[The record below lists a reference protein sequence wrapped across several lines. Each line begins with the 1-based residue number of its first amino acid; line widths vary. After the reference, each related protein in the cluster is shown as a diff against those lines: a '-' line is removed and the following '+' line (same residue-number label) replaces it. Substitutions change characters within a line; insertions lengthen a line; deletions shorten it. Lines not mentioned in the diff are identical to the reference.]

1 MRAIHD
7 AGATSDTPTIAVLLA
22 SEHLIIRE
30 GLRKLLEAEPG
41 VVVVGDVSDPHEAL
55 TVTRAVK
62 PHVVIIGFSG
72 RPLIRT
78 LRSLRQLAPAGEYGR
93 AIVLAARID
102 NKHMAQALQLG
113 AGGILLKDTSARV
126 LVESIRTV
134 AAGERVS
141 PSKNG
146 SADGNGGLL
155 HPARERDGVAQA
167 PQFGLTSRE
176 LDVLRL
182 VAAGKANKTIAAELS
197 ISQRTAGTHVSS
209 LLAKLGLSSRTQLA
223 LWAVRTGLVSDRD
236 TAEDPRAAPR

>member
-1 MRAIHD
+1 MRVIHD
-7 AGATSDTPTIAVLLA
+7 AGETHDTPTIAVLLA
-22 SEHLIIRE
+22 SEHLIVRE

-62 PHVVIIGFSG
+62 PHVVIVSFSG

-176 LDVLRL
+176 LDI
-182 VAAGKANKTIAAELS
+182 VAAVRRGESNRAIA
-197 ISQRTAGTHVSS
+197 R
-209 LLAKLGLSSRTQLA
+209 RLA
-223 LWAVRTGLVSDRD
+223 LSEDTVKHHLTNVFDKTGVASRLEL
-236 TAEDPRAAPR
+236 ALFAMQHALGEDPVAANTFMNQR

>member
-1 MRAIHD
+1 M
-7 AGATSDTPTIAVLLA
+7 
-22 SEHLIIRE
+22 
-30 GLRKLLEAEPG
+30 
-41 VVVVGDVSDPHEAL
+41 
-55 TVTRAVK
+55 TRAVK

-134 AAGERVS
+134 AAGERLA
-141 PSKNG
+141 PSTNG
-146 SADGNGGLL
+146 SSDNGGSP
-155 HPARERDGVAQA
+155 HPVRGRDAAAQS

-176 LDVLRL
+176 LDIVSAVRRGESNR
-182 VAAGKANKTIAAELS
+182 AIA
-197 ISQRTAGTHVSS
+197 R
-209 LLAKLGLSSRTQLA
+209 RLA
-223 LWAVRTGLVSDRD
+223 LSEDTVKHHLTNVFDKTGVASRLELALFAMQHGLGENTGAVQPLINQR
-236 TAEDPRAAPR
+236 

>member
-1 MRAIHD
+1 MRVIHD

-30 GLRKLLEAEPG
+30 GLRKLLEGEPG

-62 PHVVIIGFSG
+62 PHVVIVSFSG

-134 AAGERVS
+134 AAGERLA
-141 PSKNG
+141 PSTNG
-146 SADGNGGLL
+146 SSDNGGSP
-155 HPARERDGVAQA
+155 HPVRGRDAAAQS

-176 LDVLRL
+176 LDIVSAVRRGESNR
-182 VAAGKANKTIAAELS
+182 AIA
-197 ISQRTAGTHVSS
+197 R
-209 LLAKLGLSSRTQLA
+209 RLA
-223 LWAVRTGLVSDRD
+223 LSEDTVKHHLTNVFDKTGVASRLELALFAMQHGLGENTGAVQPLINQR
-236 TAEDPRAAPR
+236 

>member
-1 MRAIHD
+1 MRVTHEAAETPD
-7 AGATSDTPTIAVLLA
+7 APIAVLLA

-30 GLRKLLEAEPG
+30 GLRKLLEGEPG

-113 AGGILLKDTSARV
+113 AGGILLKETSARV
-126 LVESIRTV
+126 LVESVRSI
-134 AAGERVS
+134 AAGETIA
-141 PSKNG
+141 PST
-146 SADGNGGLL
+146 NGGGDNGGPQR
-155 HPARERDGVAQA
+155 PARGRDGVASA

-176 LDVLRL
+176 LDI
-182 VAAGKANKTIAAELS
+182 VAAVRRGESNRAIA
-197 ISQRTAGTHVSS
+197 R
-209 LLAKLGLSSRTQLA
+209 RLA
-223 LWAVRTGLVSDRD
+223 LSEDTVKHHLTNVFDKTGVASRLELALFAMQHGLGDNAGPVQPLMNQR
-236 TAEDPRAAPR
+236 